1 MQSSTVMPELASHV
15 KSSGS
20 RKLNISRPIW
30 IRCAMRRSEMQMTP
44 PEYHCTT
51 RRPTIMQSSTVMP
64 ELASHVKSSGSRK
77 LNISRPIWIRCAL
90 RRSEMQMTPPE
101 YHCTTRRPTIMQSS
115 TVMPELASH
124 VKSSGSRKLNISRP
138 IWIRCALRRSEMQ
151 MTPPEYHC
159 TTRRPTIMQS
169 STVMPELASHVK
181 SSCSRKLNISRPIWI
196 RCAMRRSEMQ
206 MTPPEYH
213 CTTRR
218 PTIMQSSTV
227 MPELASHVK
236 SSGSRK
242 LNISRPIW
250 IRCAMRRSEMQM
262 TPPEY
267 HCSTRRPTIMQSS
280 TVMPELASHV
290 KSSGSRKLNI
300 SRPIWIRCAMRR
312 SEMQMTPPEY
322 HCTTRPPT
330 IMQSSTVMPELA
342 SHVKSSGSRKL
353 NISRPIRIR
362 CAMRRSEMQM
372 TPPEYH
378 CTTRRPTIVQSST
391 VMPELASHV
400 KSSGSRKFNISRPI
414 WIR

>member
-1 MQSSTVMPELASHV
+1 MPELASHV

-77 LNISRPIWIRCAL
+77 LNISRPIWIRCAM

-267 HCSTRRPTIMQSS
+267 HC
-280 TVMPELASHV
+280 
-290 KSSGSRKLNI
+290 
-300 SRPIWIRCAMRR
+300 
-312 SEMQMTPPEY
+312 
-322 HCTTRPPT
+322 
-330 IMQSSTVMPELA
+330 
-342 SHVKSSGSRKL
+342 
-353 NISRPIRIR
+353 
-362 CAMRRSEMQM
+362 
-372 TPPEYH
+372 
-378 CTTRRPTIVQSST
+378 TTRRRDNHAVQHCHARACVARQIKWFAQVKHKSSNLDTMCHASIRDANDTTRVSLHHSST
-391 VMPELASHV
+391 DNHAVQHCHARACV
-400 KSSGSRKFNISRPI
+400 ARQIKWFA
-414 WIR
+414 